1 LRLILASSAGTD
13 LRILSAE
20 MSLARLES
28 STHVVALL
36 QRSLDR
42 GRVAHA
48 YLLTADAPEELEALG
63 LNFAKTLNCQ
73 NPPRRGAGGLA
84 LDCCDHCSSC
94 NRINSGNHPDLEI
107 IRPESKTRVI
117 RIHQITRRE
126 ESKGR
131 TLTEFAAL
139 KPTEAAWK
147 IGIIVAADRMNE
159 QAANSFLKTLE
170 EPPPRTVFLLL
181 STEPERVLETIQSRC
196 LRLHSPG
203 EGGSRIARMHG
214 AWVADFLR
222 TAAGTQ
228 KSLMSRYR
236 LLDALLAR
244 LGTLKDSV
252 RGGLAAR
259 SPLEQYPDAEAGLR
273 EKWEDELDAAA
284 EAEYRRQRADV
295 LLALQLALRDVW
307 LRTLGGA
314 PVGLSYP
321 DCEPQTAALAGRLTP
336 DAAAEN
342 LRVLEATQRLLFTNV
357 QEPLALEVGLLKLKL

>member
-1 LRLILASSAGTD
+1 
-13 LRILSAE
+13 
-20 MSLARLES
+20 MSLAGLES
-28 STHVVALL
+28 SAHVVTLL

-48 YLLTADAPEELEALG
+48 YLLTGDAPEELEALA
-63 LNFAKTLNCQ
+63 LNFAQTLNCQ
-73 NPPRRGAGGLA
+73 TPPRRGAGGLA
-84 LDCCDHCSSC
+84 LDCCDRCSAC
-94 NRINSGNHPDLEI
+94 QRIQSGNHPDLEFV
-107 IRPESKTRVI
+107 RPESKTRVI

-131 TLTEFAAL
+131 TLNEFAAL

-181 STEPERVLETIQSRC
+181 STEPERVLETIRSRC

-203 EGGSRIARMHG
+203 DSGSRLARMHG
-214 AWVADFLR
+214 AWVAEFLR
-222 TAAGTQ
+222 TAAAAQ
-228 KSLMSRYR
+228 KSLMNRYL
-236 LLDALLAR
+236 LLDALLRR
-244 LGTLKDSV
+244 LAELKASV
-252 RGGLAAR
+252 EEALSAR
-259 SPLEQYPDAEAGLR
+259 SPLEQYPEAEANLR
-273 EKWEDELDAAA
+273 EKWEDELDAAV
-284 EAEYRRQRADV
+284 ESEYRRQRADV

-307 LRTLGGA
+307 LRTLGDA
-314 PVGLSYP
+314 PGGLSYP
-321 DCEPQTAALAGRLTP
+321 DCESQTAALAGRLTP
-336 DAAAEN
+336 DTAAEN